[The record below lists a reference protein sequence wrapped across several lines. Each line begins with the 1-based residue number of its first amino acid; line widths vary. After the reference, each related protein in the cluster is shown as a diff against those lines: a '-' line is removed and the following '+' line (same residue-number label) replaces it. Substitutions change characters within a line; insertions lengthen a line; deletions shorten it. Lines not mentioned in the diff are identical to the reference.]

1 MEQQEVR
8 MFEQKPVRMVKT
20 ETGIYYSMVDVIAA
34 LQISPNPTRYWSD
47 WKRSQKKAA
56 EKQKSTYDP
65 AQSISEKSGFEQ
77 KDRVMHVNYT
87 NIVSVDSGIENRLLS
102 NITSMK
108 LTGKDGKRHAADVME
123 EKMLRELVP
132 LFRSPLTER
141 FLSWLEAAPAFE
153 SEGNPS
159 EYHAAMQ
166 NRSGT
171 EQNRSS
177 QKKTNRDQANSEI
190 SSSCHVLPLMN
201 TAFFPGT
208 AQKTVDQMENPDIR
222 AIAQA
227 ELYYF
232 SGRAEEC
239 RNLAEL
245 YLGSSDLSL
254 RLSAWM
260 LYTYSSLPLG
270 DAGKARMGLKGI
282 RECLEEYTEIQ
293 SPELRASCVFAA
305 HVGSVLLHLPSD
317 LLPDVTSG
325 IPLLPEGLRLFAL
338 YVLAHAVYLE
348 QDYRRALGIA
358 QAALLGSRNC
368 YPIPTIYLS
377 CIVSMC
383 EINLKKAASAAAH
396 LEKAWELA
404 KPDHLIE
411 AIVEHHGLLQ
421 GLVESLLRK
430 SQPDMYRDISEKV
443 LAFSRGWM
451 KVHNPETGMKV
462 TAELSPME
470 FSIAML
476 ACRGWTN
483 REIADHLGLSPNTI
497 KHYISN
503 ILATLHVERRED
515 LKPYVNQ

>member
-56 EKQKSTYDP
+56 EKQKNTYDP

-123 EKMLRELVP
+123 EQALSALVP
-132 LFRSPLTER
+132 VFRSPLTER
-141 FLSWLEAAPAFE
+141 FLCWLETVSA
-153 SEGNPS
+153 SEETPS
-159 EYHAAMQ
+159 ESHDFMQ
-166 NRSGT
+166 NGSGNDPNRT
-171 EQNRSS
+171 EQREIDLDLINRSC
-177 QKKTNRDQANSEI
+177 
-190 SSSCHVLPLMN
+190 CHVLPLMN
-201 TAFFPGT
+201 LSYLPGM
-208 AQKTVDQMENPDIR
+208 AKRTVDQIADPDTR
-222 AIAQA
+222 CLAQA

-232 SGRAEEC
+232 SSRAEEC
-239 RNLAEL
+239 RDLAEL
-245 YLGSSDLSL
+245 YLGSPNLFL
-254 RLSAWM
+254 RLSACM
-260 LYTYSSLPLG
+260 LYTYSNLPLG
-270 DAGKARMGLKGI
+270 DAVKARRGLEGI
-282 RECLEEYTEIQ
+282 RECLKSESENRN
-293 SPELRASCVFAA
+293 PELWASCVFAA
-305 HVGSVLLHLPSD
+305 HVGSVLLHLPLDS
-317 LLPDVTSG
+317 LPDVTAC
-325 IPLLPEGLRLFAL
+325 IPYLPEGLRLFAL

-348 QDYRRALGIA
+348 KDYRRALGIA
-358 QAALLGSRNC
+358 QAALLGTAGS
-368 YPIPTIYLS
+368 YPVPFIYLS

-383 EINLKKAASAAAH
+383 EINLKDSSAAAAH
-396 LEKAWELA
+396 LEQAWRMA
-404 KPDHLIE
+404 DPDHLIE
-411 AIVEHHGLLQ
+411 AFVEHHGLLQ
-421 GLVESLLRK
+421 GLIESRLRK
-430 SQPDMYRDISEKV
+430 SHPDMYRDISEKV
-443 LAFSRGWM
+443 VAFSRGWM
-451 KVHNPETGMKV
+451 KVHNPESSQKV

-483 REIADHLGLSPNTI
+483 QEIADHLGLSPNTI

-515 LKPYVNQ
+515 LKPYDNQ

>member
-56 EKQKSTYDP
+56 EKQKSTYDL
-65 AQSISEKSGFEQ
+65 AQSISKKSGFEQ
-77 KDRVMHVNYT
+77 KDRVIHVNYT

-123 EKMLRELVP
+123 EKMLRELIP

-141 FLSWLEAAPAFE
+141 FLSWLEAAPAFG
-153 SEGNPS
+153 SEGNSS

-201 TAFFPGT
+201 LSYLPGM
-208 AQKTVDQMENPDIR
+208 AKRTVDQIADPDTR
-222 AIAQA
+222 CLAQA

-232 SGRAEEC
+232 SSRAEEC
-239 RNLAEL
+239 RDLAEL
-245 YLGSSDLSL
+245 YLGSHNLFL
-254 RLSAWM
+254 RLSACM
-260 LYTYSSLPLG
+260 LYTYSNLPLG
-270 DAGKARMGLKGI
+270 DAVKARRGLEGI
-282 RECLEEYTEIQ
+282 RECLKSESENRN
-293 SPELRASCVFAA
+293 PELWASCVFAA
-305 HVGSVLLHLPSD
+305 HVGSVLLHLPLDS
-317 LLPDVTSG
+317 LPDVTAC
-325 IPLLPEGLRLFAL
+325 IPYLPEGLRLFAL

-348 QDYRRALGIA
+348 KDYRRALGIA
-358 QAALLGSRNC
+358 QAALLGTAGS
-368 YPIPTIYLS
+368 YPVPFIYLS

-383 EINLKKAASAAAH
+383 EINLKDSSAAAAH
-396 LEKAWELA
+396 LEQAWRMA
-404 KPDHLIE
+404 DPDHLIE
-411 AIVEHHGLLQ
+411 AFVEHHGLLQ
-421 GLVESLLRK
+421 GLIESRLRK
-430 SQPDMYRDISEKV
+430 SHPDMYRDISEKV
-443 LAFSRGWM
+443 VAFSRGWM
-451 KVHNPETGMKV
+451 KVHNPESSQKV

-483 REIADHLGLSPNTI
+483 QEIADHLGLSPNTI